1 MNRSRL
7 LCIGILLVAI
17 VIVSFSIIFAIQNS
31 SPKTVFEVMPIAMP
45 QWATDLDKPASYIN
59 LSVKNT
65 GSVNQTSVV
74 IKLSGGA
81 ANSSDEVPGQ
91 LSWIVTR
98 RIDVINPGE
107 TASIPEIFGFG
118 WFTYYRIEVSSA
130 EGVSEMFDQWV
141 QWRSWDMPPP
151 PS

>member
-1 MNRSRL
+1 MSPVLWEKLMNRPRL
-7 LCIGILLVAI
+7 LCLGIHSVAI
-17 VIVSFSIIFAIQNS
+17 VIVSLSSIFLFQDS
-31 SPKTVFEVMPIAMP
+31 TPKTAFEVMPIAMP
-45 QWATDLDKPASYIN
+45 QWATDLDKPALYIN

-81 ANSSDEVPGQ
+81 ANSSNEV
-91 LSWIVTR
+91 
-98 RIDVINPGE
+98 PGE

-118 WFTYYRIEVSSA
+118 WFTYYRIDVSSA
-130 EGVSEMFDQWV
+130 EGVNEMFNQWV
-141 QWRSWDMPPP
+141 PWRSWDMPPP

>member
-1 MNRSRL
+1 MDRSRL
-7 LCIGILLVAI
+7 LYLGILLVAI
-17 VIVSFSIIFAIQNS
+17 VIVSLSVIFLFQNS

-59 LSVKNT
+59 VSVKNT

-74 IKLSGGA
+74 VKLSGGS
-81 ANSSDEVPGQ
+81 ANSSNEVPEQ

-98 RIDVINPGE
+98 GIDVINPGE
-107 TASIPEIFGFG
+107 TASISEIFGFG

-130 EGVSEMFDQWV
+130 EGVNEMFNQWV
-141 QWRSWDMPPP
+141 PWRSWDMPPP